1 MIIDSWR
8 QKKRLPYKLRC
19 YKRISSPAKSRN
31 NTREKISLMNEW
43 QSLHDT
49 RPFVRI
55 FRIMAVKTLKK
66 SVSLTASDIETFL
79 ETGEN
84 QNMERKTESFVF
96 SGFGNGTLVAENE
109 IAQLGCLKGNLKANI
124 RNI

>member
-1 MIIDSWR
+1 MAKPSR
-8 QKKRLPYKLRC
+8 YKTVC
-19 YKRISSPAKSRN
+19 QNFSDYGCQ
-31 NTREKISLMNEW
+31 NTE
-43 QSLHDT
+43 
-49 RPFVRI
+49 
-55 FRIMAVKTLKK
+55 K

-96 SGFGNGTLVAENE
+96 SGFGNGTLVADNE
-109 IAQLGCLKGNLKANI
+109 IAQLSCLKGNLKANI

>member
-1 MIIDSWR
+1 MAKPSR
-8 QKKRLPYKLRC
+8 YKTVC
-19 YKRISSPAKSRN
+19 QNFSDYSCQ
-31 NTREKISLMNEW
+31 NTE
-43 QSLHDT
+43 
-49 RPFVRI
+49 
-55 FRIMAVKTLKK
+55 K
-66 SVSLTASDIETFL
+66 SVSLIASDIETFL

-109 IAQLGCLKGNLKANI
+109 IAQLSCLKGNLKANI

>member
-1 MIIDSWR
+1 
-8 QKKRLPYKLRC
+8 
-19 YKRISSPAKSRN
+19 
-31 NTREKISLMNEW
+31 MNEW

-84 QNMERKTESFVF
+84 QNMERKTESLVF

>member
-1 MIIDSWR
+1 MNGKAFTIQD
-8 QKKRLPYKLRC
+8 RLSEFSDYSC
-19 YKRISSPAKSRN
+19 Q
-31 NTREKISLMNEW
+31 NTE
-43 QSLHDT
+43 
-49 RPFVRI
+49 
-55 FRIMAVKTLKK
+55 K
-66 SVSLTASDIETFL
+66 SVSLIASDIETFL

-109 IAQLGCLKGNLKANI
+109 IAQLSCLKGNLKANI

>member
-1 MIIDSWR
+1 
-8 QKKRLPYKLRC
+8 
-19 YKRISSPAKSRN
+19 
-31 NTREKISLMNEW
+31 MNEW

-66 SVSLTASDIETFL
+66 SVSLTASDIETSL

>member
-1 MIIDSWR
+1 MFDIANQLLTRHSPFAPLGRVDEWKAKPSR
-8 QKKRLPYKLRC
+8 YKTVC
-19 YKRISSPAKSRN
+19 QNFSDYGCQ
-31 NTREKISLMNEW
+31 NT
-43 QSLHDT
+43 
-49 RPFVRI
+49 
-55 FRIMAVKTLKK
+55 
-66 SVSLTASDIETFL
+66 VSLTASDIETFL